1 MAFHRPPS
9 TILLASTSPRRWELV
24 ARLRIPFESC
34 TPSGVEELPY
44 SNEDPARYVDRMS
57 RLKAISTATAVGNNR
72 LVIGSDTAVTMGGA
86 ILGKPSDVLEAE
98 SMLRFLRGKTH
109 QVITSVTLVSPDM
122 NKVLTKNSAISVTMR
137 NYSNLE
143 ISEYIA
149 TGDAMD
155 KAGAYAIQHKGFDPV
170 SRLYGCYTSVVGLP
184 LCILSLQLAEI
195 GFDMQQIPCG
205 SGPDSRNFEIS
216 SCDAKHLDESGKSL

>member
-1 MAFHRPPS
+1 MAFYRPPPA
-9 TILLASTSPRRWELV
+9 ILLASTSPRRRELV

-44 SNEDPARYVDRMS
+44 SNEDPAGYVDRMS
-57 RLKAISTATAVGNNR
+57 TLKALSTAKSVGNNR
-72 LVIGSDTAVTMGGA
+72 LVIGSDTAVTIGGA

-109 QVITSVTLVSPDM
+109 QVVTSVTLVSTDM
-122 NKVLTKNSAISVTMR
+122 NKVLTRNSAISVTMR
-137 NYSNLE
+137 NYSDLE
-143 ISEYIA
+143 INEYIA

-155 KAGAYAIQHKGFDPV
+155 KAGAYAIQHEGFDPV

-184 LCILSLQLAEI
+184 LCILSLQLAEM
-195 GFDMQQIPCG
+195 GFDLQQIPCG
-205 SGPDSRNFEIS
+205 SGPDARNFVS
-216 SCDAKHLDESGKSL
+216 SFYDARNLGESGKSL